1 MLPVGLAL
9 HRATPLRSLRCA
21 DRLAGGTLRRVHRA
35 EAGVRQRP
43 RGGGVR
49 RAGATPRCGVEGAR
63 SAAPCEGCR
72 RGGGGNRSASR
83 RPLRDVRAG
92 RSRSPAEARTSRR
105 GAACSRAVRR
115 LGATARAASPPDQRL
130 VASARVVAG
139 RPPSQRCR
147 RIPGRGNLQLQTR
160 PRRRRLHDRL
170 DRGRSRICT
179 AQERCAH
186 GRGRDVRPRGTAQ
199 ALGTYRSDFACA
211 SVRTRPQG
219 GACDFR

>member
-9 HRATPLRSLRCA
+9 HRATSLRSLRCA
-21 DRLAGGTLRRVHRA
+21 DRLAGATLRRVHRA

-49 RAGATPRCGVEGAR
+49 RAGATPRCGVEGTR
-63 SAAPCEGCR
+63 SAPPCEGCS
-72 RGGGGNRSASR
+72 RGGRGNRRASR
-83 RPLRDVRAG
+83 RLVRDVCAG

-115 LGATARAASPPDQRL
+115 LGATARAAPPAGQRL

-139 RPPSQRCR
+139 RPPSQRR
-147 RIPGRGNLQLQTR
+147 RGIPGRGNLQLQGR
-160 PRRRRLHDRL
+160 PRRRRVHDRL
-170 DRGRSRICT
+170 DRSRSRICT

-186 GRGRDVRPRGTAQ
+186 GRGRDVRPRGTPQ
-199 ALGTYRSDFACA
+199 ELGAYRSDARA
-211 SVRTRPQG
+211 LV
-219 GACDFR
+219 